1 LVTTD
6 ATGTYPATGIS
17 SPTYVT
23 GWVGSAVNF
32 TASNAQYFSAGY
44 IPLNSRSFTIEFW
57 FYATDINAW
66 DYAFMGEYLGQTT
79 DQCLFINIRNQ
90 TLFFGFFGD
99 DTPANTTL
107 VVNKWYHAAFVYDS
121 TTLQRYIYLN
131 GILDGQTTA
140 NGDFAGSSVPFTIG
154 GAEIGGSMPLYVY
167 YSGII
172 DHVTVSSRVK
182 SSCEIYLDANLACYF
197 TFDSASSVVDSGP
210 NFLTANNIGA
220 TAMAGRI
227 NQALQFSSSLSYITI
242 NGISALKS
250 ENTVFSISLWINP
263 TNVCGG
269 ATLIHAA
276 TQSDGLYSFVKHDL
290 KGVLKFKGRNLDALP
305 H

>member
-6 ATGTYPATGIS
+6 ATGNYPATGIS

-32 TASNAQYFSAGY
+32 TASNAQRFSAGN
-44 IPLNSRSFTIEFW
+44 IPLKSRSFTIEFW
-57 FYATDINAW
+57 FYATDINAG

-79 DQCLFINIRNQ
+79 DQCLFINIRSQ
-90 TLFFGFFGD
+90 RLFFGFFND
-99 DTPANTTL
+99 DTPGSTTL

-121 TTLQRYIYLN
+121 TIHKRYIYLN
-131 GILDGQTTA
+131 GILDGQTA
-140 NGDFAGSSVPFTIG
+140 VIGDFVGSSVPFTIG
-154 GAEIGGSMPLYVY
+154 GAEIGGSTNLNVY
-167 YSGII
+167 YSGVI

-210 NFLTANNIGA
+210 NFLTANNTGA
-220 TAMAGRI
+220 TSVPGRI
-227 NQALQFSSSLSYITI
+227 NQALKFSSSLSYITI

-250 ENTVFSISLWINP
+250 ENSVFSISLWINP

-276 TQSDGLYSFVKHDL
+276 TQSDGLYSFLKHDL
-290 KGVLKFKGRNLDALP
+290 KRVLKFKGRNLDALP
-305 H
+305 Y